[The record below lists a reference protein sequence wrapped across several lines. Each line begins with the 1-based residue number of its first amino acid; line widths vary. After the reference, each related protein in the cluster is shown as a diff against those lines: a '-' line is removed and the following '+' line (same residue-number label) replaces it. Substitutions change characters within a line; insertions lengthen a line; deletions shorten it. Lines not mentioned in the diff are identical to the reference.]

1 MSLAPLISSTE
12 KDQKRKRTM
21 PFQLQPLN
29 VDNIHEHIFERYT
42 QLVSL
47 SDEVSQDLGIHQK
60 TNIVHVDI
68 EPPLHARNKREK
80 LNCLESYNFIIE
92 QSLSGLYSSSNGN
105 STTGY
110 VLWSTTPAFIQWL
123 LYDPNAYELRKGGS
137 VKTIGT
143 SIARSIP
150 AMFSGKQS
158 TGIVELGSGVSGIL
172 PVILGNHVDY
182 YICTD
187 QRGIL
192 NKMKHN
198 IRENISQLNRRHC
211 LSQSMGITSGEDRE
225 EPAGNAVNLEIMLLD
240 WEKFQLKD
248 GTCYPDLYFL
258 AQKSSTVYIV
268 AMDVIYNDF
277 LIDPFL
283 KTLSQIR
290 DYFIQKKMQTH
301 CLIGIHLRAE
311 DMVANFLEKAVLQY
325 RLPVNHVVDSFLE
338 STRFSLYYI

>member
-1 MSLAPLISSTE
+1 
-12 KDQKRKRTM
+12 M
-21 PFQLQPLN
+21 PFQLQPLDI
-29 VDNIHEHIFERYT
+29 DNIHEHIFECYT
-42 QLVSL
+42 QLASL
-47 SDEVSQDLGIHQK
+47 SNEVSQDLGIHQK

-68 EPPLHARNKREK
+68 EPPDPTRYKREK
-80 LNCLESYNFIIE
+80 LNCPEPYNFIIE
-92 QSLSGLYSSSNGN
+92 QSLPGLYSSSNGN
-105 STTGY
+105 STTGF

-123 LYDPNAYELRKGGS
+123 LYDPNASELRIGGS
-137 VKTIGT
+137 VKTIGS

-158 TGIVELGSGVSGIL
+158 TGIVELGGGVSGIL
-172 PVILGNHVDY
+172 PVILGNYVDY

-198 IRENISQLNRRHC
+198 IRENILQLNRRRC
-211 LSQSMGITSGEDRE
+211 FSQSMGINSTEDE
-225 EPAGNAVNLEIMLLD
+225 EELAGNAVNLEIMLLD
-240 WEKFQLKD
+240 WEKFKLKD
-248 GTCYPDLYFL
+248 NACYPHLYCL

-290 DYFIQKKMQTH
+290 DYFIQKKLQTH

-311 DMVANFLEKAVLQY
+311 DMVSDFLEKAVLEY
-325 RLPVNHVVDSFLE
+325 RLPLNHVVDPFLE